1 MHKCPQ
7 TWPTSHHTGGSEVWL
22 SAGQGLWSAQTEC
35 ASEHLESCG
44 REARKGVW
52 NPSVPVPEAG
62 DPLVTP
68 PLSGHNTEW
77 HTWRNRSHSWWTE
90 DPHALKSQ
98 DFQLR
103 FWAVSS
109 LTHTPVETA
118 FSYSRL
124 SKESQ
129 TGLPSGWLLCFLLL
143 YGIFGPPR
151 TFCRCTPVWHLWA
164 SKVYLACGFQWTV

>member
-1 MHKCPQ
+1 M
-7 TWPTSHHTGGSEVWL
+7 SLHTGGSEAWL
-22 SAGQGLWSAQTEC
+22 SAGQGMWSAPDRVCFRAPGVLGSGGQERGLKSHWWPLPYPVTFVCTTEQ
-35 ASEHLESCG
+35 
-44 REARKGVW
+44 
-52 NPSVPVPEAG
+52 
-62 DPLVTP
+62 
-68 PLSGHNTEW
+68 
-77 HTWRNRSHSWWTE
+77 HTWRRRSHSWWTE

-129 TGLPSGWLLCFLLL
+129 AGLPSGWLLCFLLL